1 MSVVESARPPGRVA
15 LIGDVGGQADE
26 LRAALVALG
35 ADPADLQLPDDLT
48 VVQVGDL
55 IHRGPDTP
63 GAVAIARTVMDRQPA
78 QWVQLAGNH
87 EAYYLTPPKFHWPE
101 RLAEQDLETIYHWW
115 RTRRMQV
122 AAAVE
127 VTGEPHQYLVT
138 HAGLTEGFWR
148 HFIGMP
154 SSAADTAAALNA
166 LIGSIHENWLFR
178 PGVMLTRQV
187 DHAAGPLWAS
197 APDELLPSWAA
208 SASSAS
214 FHQVHGHSSTVD
226 WVTGRRYG
234 RQDLPFQERDDEVLR
249 HATVLIEGMTI
260 VGIDPGHG
268 RRPAPRWGPLVL
280 DDARLVR
287 TGPRRPP
294 RVVDDVRPV
303 RGGELTNTGPIARI
317 QP

>member
-1 MSVVESARPPGRVA
+1 MAPHQPARRPGRVA
-15 LIGDVGGQADE
+15 LIGDVGGQAQE
-26 LRAALVALG
+26 LRAALVTLG
-35 ADPADLQLPDDLT
+35 ADPDDLLLPDDLT
-48 VVQVGDL
+48 IVQVGDL

-63 GAVAIARTVMDRQPA
+63 GAVAIARTAMERQPR

-101 RLAEQDLETIYHWW
+101 RLPEQDLETIYQWW

-127 VTGEPHQYLVT
+127 VAGEPHQYLVT

-154 SSAADTAAALNA
+154 TSAADAAAALNA

-178 PGVMLTRQV
+178 AGVMLTRDV
-187 DHAAGPLWAS
+187 DLAAGPMWAS
-197 APDELLPSWAA
+197 APDELVPSWAA
-208 SASSAS
+208 SAASAP

-234 RQDLPFQERDDEVLR
+234 RQDLPVAVSDDDVVR
-249 HATVLIEGMTI
+249 HATVLIEGMAVI
-260 VGIDPGHG
+260 GIDPGHG
-268 RRPAPRWGPLVL
+268 RRPARSWGPLVL
-280 DDARLVR
+280 SGARLVHPAPK
-287 TGPRRPP
+287 GPP
-294 RVVDDVRPV
+294 RVVDGHR
-303 RGGELTNTGPIARI
+303 
-317 QP
+317 